1 MTGLANIIEAALLA
15 KGTATADIFSQADQ
29 QGMVFLE

>member
-1 MTGLANIIEAALLA
+1 MGWADIIEAALLA
-15 KGTATADIFSQADQ
+15 KGTAAADILSQADQ

>member
-1 MTGLANIIEAALLA
+1 MGWANTAEAALLA
-15 KGTATADIFSQADQ
+15 KGAAAADILSQADQ